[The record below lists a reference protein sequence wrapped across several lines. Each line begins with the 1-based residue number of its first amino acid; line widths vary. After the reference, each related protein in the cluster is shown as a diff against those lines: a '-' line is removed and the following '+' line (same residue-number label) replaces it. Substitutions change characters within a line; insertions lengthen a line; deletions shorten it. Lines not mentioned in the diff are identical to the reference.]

1 MINLKNTDK
10 LTKFKNFKSKEKLT
24 KWNKPKDEK
33 ELGKP
38 KKPEVREKFDKRAL
52 VFLLPSFIGVMI
64 FILIPFF
71 DVAIRSFQSEVT
83 REFILFDN
91 YKDIF
96 TNTAF
101 KLAAKNTIRFTFIC
115 IPLLLA
121 VSLALAVLIHVFL
134 RSSEKIT
141 TAFLIPM
148 AIPIASV
155 VLVWRIVFHEQG
167 ILNGF
172 LIRLESSGVDW
183 MNSEYAFWVLVVTYI
198 WKNCG
203 YNIILWM
210 AGLSCIP
217 NEIYEAARVDG
228 AGRWKCFSKIT
239 FPVLKP
245 TLYTIT
251 VLSLLNSFKVFREA
265 YLIAG
270 EYPDKSM
277 YLLQHIF
284 NNWFREL
291 SFGKIAASS
300 VVMAVIIFILIMFL
314 QKSWERED

>member
-1 MINLKNTDK
+1 MIIEKVKGVNPKFKSTKLKNKNIKRKGKKVK
-10 LTKFKNFKSKEKLT
+10 LKSK
-24 KWNKPKDEK
+24 D
-33 ELGKP
+33 
-38 KKPEVREKFDKRAL
+38 KFDKKAL
-52 VFLLPSFIGVMI
+52 LFLMPSFIGVSI
-64 FILIPFF
+64 FILIPFL
-71 DVAIRSFQSEVT
+71 DVFLRSFQGEIVRDFT
-83 REFILFDN
+83 FLDN
-91 YKDIF
+91 YKEIF

-101 KLAAKNTIRFTFIC
+101 ILASKNTIRFTLIC
-115 IPLLLA
+115 IPLLLGI
-121 VSLALAVLIHVFL
+121 SLALAVLITNYYK
-134 RSSEKIT
+134 SSEKLT
-141 TAFLIPM
+141 TAFLMPM

-172 LIRLESSGVDW
+172 LIRLEATGVDW

-217 NEIYEAARVDG
+217 NEVYEAAKVDG
-228 AGRWKCFSKIT
+228 ASRWRSFKDIT
-239 FPVLKP
+239 LPILKP

-300 VVMAVIIFILIMFL
+300 VVMAAMIFVLIMFL
-314 QKSWERED
+314 QRSWEGDDVYEE